1 MDYPIHRRRHLPFK
15 FLFLV
20 IGAGTGSS
28 PAFAQYPP
36 PGSVAPSGSIIISRD
51 VPQRPAFAPGQ
62 PGTVNPVETAP
73 VAMIFGATSQVAI
86 LTDDQSADVAAGAQ
100 SQQSA
105 LGTAYEGA
113 DAALNPQFG
122 SGPGQVAAG
131 SLGGGAIGGAI
142 SGAIGAA
149 SGAIGRALG
158 PLSSGSGE

>member
-1 MDYPIHRRRHLPFK
+1 MPFT

-20 IGAGTGSS
+20 IAAGTGSS

-36 PGSVAPSGSIIISRD
+36 PGSVAPPGSIIISRD

-62 PGTVNPVETAP
+62 PGAVDPVETAP
-73 VAMIFGATSQVAI
+73 LATIFGGTSQVAI

-100 SQQSA
+100 SQQGA

-113 DAALNPQFG
+113 NAALNPQFG

-131 SLGGGAIGGAI
+131 SLGGGGIGSAISNAVGAATGAIGG
-142 SGAIGAA
+142 
-149 SGAIGRALG
+149 ALG
-158 PLSSGSGE
+158 PLSTGNGE